1 MQVTWILLA
10 QDFEELEVAGLESL
24 LGAPV
29 NVSKRFQI
37 DPKVKGA
44 VLLKVASDSHAA
56 EKGLRPGDVIS
67 EVEQRETKGAAEVI
81 KAINDAAG
89 DGMKKVLLLVT
100 SRAGIRYVVI
110 DLTP

>member
-1 MQVTWILLA
+1 M
-10 QDFEELEVAGLESL
+10 
-24 LGAPV
+24 
-29 NVSKRFQI
+29 
-37 DPKVKGA
+37 
-44 VLLKVASDSHAA
+44 
-56 EKGLRPGDVIS
+56 
-67 EVEQRETKGAAEVI
+67 EQRETKGAAEVV

>member
-1 MQVTWILLA
+1 MQLKLA
-10 QDFEELEVAGLESL
+10 TY
-24 LGAPV
+24 
-29 NVSKRFQI
+29 
-37 DPKVKGA
+37 
-44 VLLKVASDSHAA
+44 SHGA

-67 EVEQRETKGAAEVI
+67 EVEQRETKGAAEVV

-89 DGMKKVLLLVT
+89 DGMKKALLLVT

>member
-1 MQVTWILLA
+1 M
-10 QDFEELEVAGLESL
+10 DVA
-24 LGAPV
+24 
-29 NVSKRFQI
+29 
-37 DPKVKGA
+37 KVKGA

-110 DLTP
+110 DLMP